1 MDGPV
6 YLGACCGLIIAPSG
20 GRTLYHM
27 GDTDIFSD
35 MGLIGEIYKPA
46 IGFVPIGDR
55 YTMGARTAALACKRF
70 FRFEVIV
77 PCHYGTFPVLDQTPD
92 QFIAEL
98 GTDGVLVPEVGV
110 SFEA

>member
-1 MDGPV
+1 
-6 YLGACCGLIIAPSG
+6 
-20 GRTLYHM
+20 M

-35 MGLIGEIYKPA
+35 MGLIGEIYEPA

-55 YTMGARTAALACKRF
+55 YTMGARTAALACQRF
-70 FRFEVIV
+70 FRFELIV

-98 GTDGVLVPEVGV
+98 DSDNVLVPEVGEP
-110 SFEA
+110 FDA